1 MCYEFICLNCPKL
14 PNFLLLFSVSFTK
27 WCVFFYLFWSVQ
39 NGRFSFDPAAKLG
52 LDIASCIL
60 TRYSLPNF
68 FLSNVR
74 ILFASFLPFGRVSII
89 KIKKQTRSKSVNYFH
104 ALYISLLWYL
114 DTWKWSMY
122 HIIFITS
129 LFKRKIH
136 VPAISIMGPCR
147 LCCIHLISGHHSF
160 SLLFILVTFLMK
172 PCWLQ
177 GSIRTRCWRETKICY
192 SPVSFS
198 I

>member
-1 MCYEFICLNCPKL
+1 MLWIHLFELSEIAKFLAFIFCIFHKMML
-14 PNFLLLFSVSFTK
+14 
-27 WCVFFYLFWSVQ
+27 FFYLFWLVQ

-60 TRYSLPNF
+60 TRYYLPNF

-89 KIKKQTRSKSVNYFH
+89 KIKKQTKSKSVNYFH

-129 LFKRKIH
+129 PFKRKIH
-136 VPAISIMGPCR
+136 LPAISIMGPCR
-147 LCCIHLISGHHSF
+147 LCRIHLISGHHSF
-160 SLLFILVTFLMK
+160 SLLFILVTFLIK